1 MFKRFMSFA
10 LKALALA
17 MGVAVIVLRIIGE
30 LNAEAA
36 FPLLA
41 ISLTAMALDALQK
54 DTLVIMKSKEYA

>member
-41 ISLTAMALDALQK
+41 IGLAALALEALQK
-54 DTLVIMKSKEYA
+54 DTQVIMKSKE

>member
-10 LKALALA
+10 LTALALA
-17 MGVAVIVLRIIGE
+17 MGVAVIVLSIVGD

-41 ISLTAMALDALQK
+41 IGLTALALEGLQRSEPGSFTRK
-54 DTLVIMKSKEYA
+54 